1 MAEIKKSE
9 LKELIENEVKNAVGE
24 DFEEIKKETEQRMEK
39 MKDNLREAQKEKKEG
54 KGNNAAKF
62 LRALAAGKGDPEKA
76 ARHVRKNWNDE
87 TFAKQLLESDF
98 SAGGVLVPDEY
109 VAEIIDLLTAQSTV
123 RAMGASTMPMNSGSM
138 TIPKLTSGATAS
150 YVGENERGGSSE
162 QGFGS
167 IQMSAKKLKALVPI
181 SNDLIRDASP
191 RADGI
196 VRDDLVR
203 QMALRED
210 VAFIRDDGTDNKP
223 KGMYYWADSDNKFNV
238 SDDSGST
245 TLDTVTN
252 DLIKALFKLE
262 GKNVPM
268 TRVGWI
274 FHPRTKYF
282 LMKLRDGNGNYAFRD
297 ELQEGMLMGYP
308 YMTTTQIPTN
318 LDAST
323 DGSDDESEIY
333 IADFGQLIVADNTEL
348 IIDVSSEA
356 SFYDGSNNVSAFD
369 NDLTLMRAIAR
380 HDFGSRYDE
389 AIAVIEAVDWSF

>member
-1 MAEIKKSE
+1 MAEVTK
-9 LKELIENEVKNAVGE
+9 KELDSIIQDTVKDVMGAEMEEVKKNT
-24 DFEEIKKETEQRMEK
+24 EERMKEMRQNFMEK
-39 MKDNLREAQKEKKEG
+39 QKEKKEG

-210 VAFIRDDGTDNKP
+210 VAFIRDDGTGNKP

-252 DLIKALFKLE
+252 DLIQALFKLE

>member
-1 MAEIKKSE
+1 MTK
-9 LKELIENEVKNAVGE
+9 KELENLIQNEVKNAVGE
-24 DFEEIKKETEQRMEK
+24 DFEDIKKQTEERMEEMRK
-39 MKDNLREAQKEKKEG
+39 NFMEAQKEKKEG

-76 ARHVRKNWNDE
+76 ARHVKKNWNDE
-87 TFAKQLLESDF
+87 RFAKQLLESDY

-123 RAMGASTMPMNSGSM
+123 RAMGAATMPMQRGSM
-138 TIPKLTSGATAS
+138 SIPKLTSGATAS

-162 QGFGS
+162 QEFGS

-210 VAFIRDDGTDNKP
+210 VAFIRDDGTNNKP
-223 KGMYYWADSDNKFNV
+223 KGMYYWAAADNKFEV
-238 SDDSGST
+238 SDDGGST

-252 DLIKALFKLE
+252 DLIQALFKLE
-262 GKNVPM
+262 GKDVPM

-297 ELQEGMLMGYP
+297 ELQDGTLMGYP

-323 DGSDDESEIY
+323 DGSNDESEIY
-333 IADFGQLIVADNTEL
+333 IADFAQLIVADNTEL

-389 AIAVIEAVDWSF
+389 AITVIEAVDWSF

>member
-1 MAEIKKSE
+1 MKKSE

-87 TFAKQLLESDF
+87 RFAKQLLESDF

-252 DLIKALFKLE
+252 DLIQALFKLE

-323 DGSDDESEIY
+323 DGDDDESEIY